1 MILNEIEQEE
11 YKKYIKLYEYKELL
25 KNKTVLI
32 TGAKGII
39 GSGAIKWLLFENQVN
54 KTNVHI
60 IASTRNK
67 NNIPSYIENN
77 DNIEFCTFGNEE
89 LECSNKKIDYI
100 IHAAAPTSNKKF
112 KSEPV
117 ESLEVILHGTERM
130 LQIAKK
136 KNATMVYL
144 SSEEAYGTPNIN
156 EALSEKYVGAIDS
169 LNVRNCYPLGK
180 KVAEL
185 FCKSYFEE
193 YGVKVKIIRPTVIL
207 GLWQSYD
214 SVKVE
219 AEILRCIIENRNLY
233 MLTDGSTS
241 KSVIYSMDAISAV
254 FTVLL
259 KGKDGEAYN
268 ATNPVTFSSVKERA
282 YKAFKEFNSN
292 ISIDFAENDISES
305 QGYLPK
311 RFLLEDITKIRKLGW
326 KPLADMSYIYSVDL
340 RRFKNEFGSSIKD

>member
-1 MILNEIEQEE
+1 M
-11 YKKYIKLYEYKELL
+11 
-25 KNKTVLI
+25 
-32 TGAKGII
+32 
-39 GSGAIKWLLFENQVN
+39 
-54 KTNVHI
+54 
-60 IASTRNK
+60 
-67 NNIPSYIENN
+67 
-77 DNIEFCTFGNEE
+77 
-89 LECSNKKIDYI
+89 
-100 IHAAAPTSNKKF
+100 
-112 KSEPV
+112 